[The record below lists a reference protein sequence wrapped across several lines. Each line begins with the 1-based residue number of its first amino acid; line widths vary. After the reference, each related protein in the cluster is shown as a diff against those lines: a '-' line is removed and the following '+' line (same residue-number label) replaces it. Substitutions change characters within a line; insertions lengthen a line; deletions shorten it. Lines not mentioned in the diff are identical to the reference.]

1 MVTLFEELGIRM
13 QMVSMSIENNAVVV
27 KMELLTLVP
36 LMSLSL
42 LKIQSR
48 LWHKK
53 QRGMVVNLQLV
64 KKLSLL
70 TQLRQQVLGMVTG
83 T

>member
-1 MVTLFEELGIRM
+1 MRLLL
-13 QMVSMSIENNAVVV
+13 
-27 KMELLTLVP
+27 KMEQLTLVL

-42 LKIQSR
+42 LKTQSK

-64 KKLSLL
+64 KKLLL
-70 TQLRQQVLGMVTG
+70 TQLQSMFQVLGTVTLLEQMSSH
-83 T
+83 

>member
-1 MVTLFEELGIRM
+1 MRLLL
-13 QMVSMSIENNAVVV
+13 
-27 KMELLTLVP
+27 KMEQLTLVL

-42 LKIQSR
+42 LKTQSR

-64 KKLSLL
+64 KKLLL
-70 TQLRQQVLGMVTG
+70 TQLQSMFQVLGTVTLLEQMSSH
-83 T
+83 

>member
-1 MVTLFEELGIRM
+1 
-13 QMVSMSIENNAVVV
+13 
-27 KMELLTLVP
+27 MEKQTLVL

-42 LKIQSR
+42 LTIQSR

-64 KKLSLL
+64 KK
-70 TQLRQQVLGMVTG
+70 Q
-83 T
+83 

>member
-1 MVTLFEELGIRM
+1 MRLLL
-13 QMVSMSIENNAVVV
+13 
-27 KMELLTLVP
+27 KMEQLTLVL

-42 LKIQSR
+42 LKTQSR

-64 KKLSLL
+64 EKLLL
-70 TQLRQQVLGMVTG
+70 TQLQSMFQVLGTVTLLEQMSSH
-83 T
+83 

>member
-1 MVTLFEELGIRM
+1 MRLLL
-13 QMVSMSIENNAVVV
+13 
-27 KMELLTLVP
+27 KMEQLTLVL

-42 LKIQSR
+42 LKTQSR

-64 KKLSLL
+64 KKLLL
-70 TQLRQQVLGMVTG
+70 TQLQSMLQVLGTVTLLEQMSSH
-83 T
+83 